1 MKLLSIQ
8 EAANILGVSTKTLRR
23 WEKKGILIPIRTS
36 GNQRRYTQGHIDNF
50 RKKSG
55 YETPASLISHPVS
68 QAEPGDYGKNIT
80 DMPIRLLSENVTG
93 REKNLDH
100 SGSSQYWKEEL
111 VKSILVFKKL
121 AVSAVFIMLFVAVAG
136 VAVATLK
143 SANLLNVASVP
154 KILSVLGINKDNSA
168 EPHVSEVLR
177 GKAVLGTGTTA
188 DNLVFG
194 VNVASEFAQNAQF
207 LDTIKVAGIATLS
220 GGVIT

>member
-8 EAANILGVSTKTLRR
+8 EAANILGVSTKTLRRWEKKGILIPIRTSGNQRRYTQGHIDNFKYPSQSPGKFSIKEVSNVLGVSAKTLRR

-100 SGSSQYWKEEL
+100 SGSSQYWTEEL
-111 VKSILVFKKL
+111 V
-121 AVSAVFIMLFVAVAG
+121 
-136 VAVATLK
+136 
-143 SANLLNVASVP
+143 
-154 KILSVLGINKDNSA
+154 
-168 EPHVSEVLR
+168 
-177 GKAVLGTGTTA
+177 
-188 DNLVFG
+188 
-194 VNVASEFAQNAQF
+194 
-207 LDTIKVAGIATLS
+207 
-220 GGVIT
+220 